1 MPVNAM
7 LEDRA
12 TLAVTLLKHDVHM
25 NRLSGKERAQIIRA
39 LVEGN
44 SLRSTVRITGFA
56 LNTIVKLLIE
66 LGDVCAAYEDEHL
79 RDLPATRIEC
89 DEIWSFVAMKAKSVP
104 QERRGEPGIGDAWT
118 WTALDPDT
126 KLMCSWL
133 VGDRDAETAK
143 ALMADLAARLR
154 NRVQITTDGF
164 SAYSEAVE
172 RAFGTDV
179 DYAQL
184 IKQYGQDPRE
194 MGRFSPPVVLSEEV
208 RIVRGD
214 PDPSKIST
222 SYVERQNLTMRMG
235 IRRFTRL
242 TNGFSKKLRNH
253 AAAVSLHFFYMNWGR
268 PHKSLANPYPRT
280 PAMAAGLSDH
290 VWTCEEIAGLLD

>member
-1 MPVNAM
+1 
-7 LEDRA
+7 
-12 TLAVTLLKHDVHM
+12 M
-25 NRLSGKERAQIIRA
+25 NRLSREERGRIIRA

-56 LNTIVKLLIE
+56 LNTITKLLVE
-66 LGDVCAAYEDEHL
+66 LGDACAAYEDEHL
-79 RDLPATRIEC
+79 HDLTATRIEC
-89 DEIWSFVAMKAKSVP
+89 DEIWAFCHAKARNVREEH
-104 QERRGEPGIGDAWT
+104 QGEFGYGDVWT

-133 VGDRDAETAK
+133 VGDRDTAS
-143 ALMADLAARLR
+143 ANDLMADLASRLR

-164 SAYSEAVE
+164 RPYIGAIE
-172 RAFGTDV
+172 RAFGRDV
-179 DYAQL
+179 DYAML
-184 IKQYGQDPRE
+184 VKQYGTDPNEER
-194 MGRFSPPVVLSEEV
+194 RFSPPVVLSEAV
-208 RIVRGD
+208 HIVQGT
-214 PDPSKIST
+214 PDETLIST

-235 IRRFTRL
+235 MRRFTRL

-280 PAMAAGLSDH
+280 PAMAAGLADH
-290 VWTCEEIAGLLD
+290 IWTCEEIAALLD